1 MSDTEDMR
9 GDKMLE
15 AFFVTTRQKRLP
27 FEDARRALRYPLL
40 RLSLVG
46 LSQQDMK
53 ELTELGQAV
62 IQEGDVREAARRIEE
77 RRGASPLAVVIAN
90 IVHNAEK
97 RDEREVM
104 LGAIF
109 GAYAGLE
116 SRQMG
121 EAILGAIGGALAAT
135 TYSDLQKHLKESEV
149 SWKEW
154 SEAE

>member
-77 RRGASPLAVVIAN
+77 RRGASPLACTTRRSTMRGRLCSV
-90 IVHNAEK
+90 
-97 RDEREVM
+97 R
-104 LGAIF
+104 
-109 GAYAGLE
+109 
-116 SRQMG
+116 SS
-121 EAILGAIGGALAAT
+121 ALT
-135 TYSDLQKHLKESEV
+135 RG
-149 SWKEW
+149 
-154 SEAE
+154 

>member
-1 MSDTEDMR
+1 
-9 GDKMLE
+9 
-15 AFFVTTRQKRLP
+15 
-27 FEDARRALRYPLL
+27 
-40 RLSLVG
+40 
-46 LSQQDMK
+46 
-53 ELTELGQAV
+53 
-62 IQEGDVREAARRIEE
+62 
-77 RRGASPLAVVIAN
+77 
-90 IVHNAEK
+90 
-97 RDEREVM
+97 M